1 MGLAS
6 LGQRLRGR
14 TAKPHTAHGGRPIPD
29 ALWQSTLS
37 EYGFLQALPADEQSR
52 LRQLASHFLAHKEF
66 HGAQGLEVTDA
77 MAVAIGGG
85 LLGATVL
92 TLLVLPVM
100 YAAWYKANP
109 DEKDLQGEMN

>member
-6 LGQRLRGR
+6 LWQRLRGR

-52 LRQLASHFLAHKEF
+52 LRQLASHFLAQKEF
-66 HGAQGLEVTDA
+66 HGC
-77 MAVAIGGG
+77 
-85 LLGATVL
+85 LLYTSRCV
-92 TLLVLPVM
+92 
-100 YAAWYKANP
+100 
-109 DEKDLQGEMN
+109 